1 VISEAAV
8 ERGKKSLD
16 MIRDSQSFIDELIE
30 QSELPF
36 AQAWEVYWIP
46 VLLAYA
52 HQSTNSVRHLR
63 QTSLAHLQRTLITQE
78 LLSNPQVDLL
88 LIFNKIIF
96 PTLDELLKPQ
106 VFRRD
111 PVAAGMGE
119 TRLRACALLCKIFLH
134 CAATPARVEQGQLVG
149 IWARVLDALDRM
161 MHSGRRDAMVRAR
174 RRLCRCSS
182 FASTKQ
188 SQSSLKTPSWSCQLK
203 AFWSRPPSQV
213 ATRSRSAYGI
223 RPSMYVS
230 CFSPVTSLNGL

>member
-16 MIRDSQSFIDELIE
+16 VIRDSQSFIDELVQ

-52 HQSTNSVRHLR
+52 QQSTNSVRHLR

-111 PVAAGMGE
+111 PFAAGMGE

-174 RRLCRCSS
+174 RCLCRCSLYGQYE
-182 FASTKQ
+182 AV
-188 SQSSLKTPSWSCQLK
+188 PEQLK
-203 AFWSRPPSQV
+203 NAILVMSAQGILVPPSEPGRNEEQV
-213 ATRSRSAYGI
+213 RLWDTTFNVRFLRVW
-223 RPSMYVS
+223 P
-230 CFSPVTSLNGL
+230 LH